1 MKKTR
6 RTSRVGE
13 MVRDAL
19 VEVLRHDLKN
29 VDIGFASITGVDVSP
44 DLHFA
49 RVYVSG
55 LSEEQTREAVEQLQ
69 HPRGAA
75 RRFLGQ
81 RIRLRY
87 TPELDFKYDD
97 TAMRASRIEY
107 VLGSLRKEVDAS
119 AEEAEDESDD
129 AERGHSG

>member
-1 MKKTR
+1 MRKTR

-19 VEVLRHDLKN
+19 VEVLRHDLKG

-55 LSEEQTREAVEQLQ
+55 LNEEQTRDAVEQLQ
-69 HPRGAA
+69 HARGAA

-97 TAMRASRIEY
+97 TSMRASRIESILQD
-107 VLGSLRKEVDAS
+107 VVEP
-119 AEEAEDESDD
+119 EPEPEAEDEEES
-129 AERGHSG
+129 

>member
-19 VEVLRHDLKN
+19 VEVLRHDLKH

-49 RVYVSG
+49 RVFISG
-55 LSEEQTREAVEQLQ
+55 LTEEQTRAAIEQLQ
-69 HPRGAA
+69 HARGAA

-97 TAMRASRIEY
+97 TGMRASRIED
-107 VLGSLRKEVDAS
+107 LIAEHMPKEK
-119 AEEAEDESDD
+119 EREESDED
-129 AERGHSG
+129 SGLRTEGSDEQ

>member
-19 VEVLRHDLKN
+19 VEVLRHDLKS

-55 LSEEQTREAVEQLQ
+55 LNEEQTRAAVEQLQ
-69 HPRGAA
+69 HARGAA

-97 TAMRASRIEY
+97 TAMRASRIESILQD
-107 VLGSLRKEVDAS
+107 V
-119 AEEAEDESDD
+119 AEPEPEPDDEEES
-129 AERGHSG
+129 

>member
-13 MVRDAL
+13 MIRDAL
-19 VEVLRHDLKN
+19 VEVLRHDLKH
-29 VDIGFASITGVDVSP
+29 VDLGMTSITGVDVSP

-49 RVYVSG
+49 RVFISG
-55 LSEEQTREAVEQLQ
+55 LTEEQTRETVEQLQ
-69 HPRGAA
+69 HARGAA
-75 RRFLGQ
+75 RRYLGQ

-97 TAMRASRIEY
+97 TAMRASRIEG
-107 VLGSLRKEVDAS
+107 LL
-119 AEEAEDESDD
+119 AEHLPKNDEKDD
-129 AERGHSG
+129 DDEPES